1 MEVISARTIERSFSR
16 SSAGVHRP
24 ATGDPYSPAVRPA
37 STIRPDVEPPLDG
50 LSTEVSRRASV
61 AESDPGDVARGVVPS
76 IRPPIVA
83 TLDSDEL
90 SRIVAAAVATAV
102 AHVLQERPTSAAAMV
117 QPREPKQSF
126 WASVLQVDVLLALLA
141 MVIVLVVLFAWSA

>member
-1 MEVISARTIERSFSR
+1 MEVISARAIERSFSR

-37 STIRPDVEPPLDG
+37 STIRPDVEPPLEG
-50 LSTEVSRRASV
+50 LSSEVSQRAS
-61 AESDPGDVARGVVPS
+61 AAGPELGDVAGGVVPS
-76 IRPPIVA
+76 VRPPIVA
-83 TLDSDEL
+83 ALDPNEL

-102 AHVLQERPTSAAAMV
+102 AQVLQEHPTSPAAAV
-117 QPREPKQSF
+117 QSREPKQSF
-126 WASVLQVDVLLALLA
+126 WASLLQVDVLLALLA